1 MDMRRGFTLIELLVV
16 IAIIAILAAILFPV
30 FARAR
35 EKARQTS
42 CLSNMKQIVTGS
54 LMYVQD
60 YDEVLFGHLQGTRG
74 SFYPA
79 VYPNGDP
86 ALNWAQQI
94 YPYVKN
100 EQLFVCPSRS
110 GAGWVYDADP
120 ATAWP
125 NPDYY
130 FGYGMNYWMTWYY
143 YYSATYKTEL
153 AGFPNP
159 AGTIWFTDCNYYV
172 VYPTFYLATYPAD
185 PTYGQNGTARLQNRH
200 NNGANVGFLDGHA
213 KWMTDSALEGDNGP
227 ILSTSMWW
235 GGRAMP

>member
-1 MDMRRGFTLIELLVV
+1 M
-16 IAIIAILAAILFPV
+16 
-30 FARAR
+30 
-35 EKARQTS
+35 
-42 CLSNMKQIVTGS
+42 
-54 LMYVQD
+54 
-60 YDEVLFGHLQGTRG
+60 
-74 SFYPA
+74 
-79 VYPNGDP
+79 
-86 ALNWAQQI
+86 
-94 YPYVKN
+94 KN

-159 AGTIWFTDCNYYV
+159 AGTIWFTDCNHYV